1 MGFLPNWLGP
11 ATAPETISPNLCEY
25 LPHPHP
31 PVPPSIYKWNTHT
44 QKLENVIDIS
54 QLVGFYRQ
62 AFNIEY
68 YGPHIVWIFPGFYD
82 RKWYL
87 RRDVNC
93 TVDEILQV
101 SFESFVYSRERIL
114 L

>member
-1 MGFLPNWLGP
+1 MNTYPTL
-11 ATAPETISPNLCEY
+11 T
-25 LPHPHP
+25 HPFRP
-31 PVPPSIYKWNTHT
+31 RYTNGKNTHT
-44 QKLENVIDIS
+44 QKLELENVIDIS